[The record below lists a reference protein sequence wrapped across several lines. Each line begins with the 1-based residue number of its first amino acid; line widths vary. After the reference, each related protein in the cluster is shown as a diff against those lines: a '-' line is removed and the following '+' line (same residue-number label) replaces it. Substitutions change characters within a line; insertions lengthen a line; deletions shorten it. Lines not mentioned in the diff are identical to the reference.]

1 MLSVITFE
9 QTFNHMET
17 TNRAFIR
24 CAKWTLY
31 LTFVVIFM
39 GTFVRTT
46 HSGMGCPD
54 WPRCF
59 GKWIPPMNA
68 GQLPPDYEKYLDR
81 QDIDHTFNAVHTWTE
96 YANRLCGAAL
106 GIISIVLLVWSF
118 VRYFRTKRAVF
129 YWALGLLLFFLSEA
143 LLGWALVASN
153 LNVWVLTA
161 HMLPALLMA
170 AFAVIIIFLTEGK
183 EKTTDSRLSLFLW
196 LALVSL
202 LVQIF
207 IGTQVRSEV
216 DVISKQFNYEQRE
229 IWLQHV
235 DHFLQIHEI
244 FAWIAALC
252 CIAVVGKSFAHHAL
266 QRRAVIILIL
276 VLAEILLGLIMTQMR
291 MPVFAQPLHL
301 LFSTILVVTVF
312 SQLLRVKRN

>member
-1 MLSVITFE
+1 
-9 QTFNHMET
+9 ME

-24 CAKWTLY
+24 CAKWVFY
-31 LTFVVIFM
+31 LTFLVIFM

-68 GQLPPDYEKYLDR
+68 GQLPPDYEKYLSR
-81 QDIDHTFNAVHTWTE
+81 QDIDHTFNAAHTWTE
-96 YANRLCGAAL
+96 YVNRLCGLAL
-106 GIISIVLLVWSF
+106 GIMIVVLIVWAA
-118 VRYFRTKRAVF
+118 VKYFHTNKKSVF
-129 YWALGLLLFFLSEA
+129 YWSLLLFLLFLSEA

-153 LNVWVLTA
+153 LNVWTLTA

-170 AFAVIIIFLTEGK
+170 ASCVVIIFLMENK
-183 EKTTDSRLSLFLW
+183 DKILDSRLALFLW
-196 LALVSL
+196 IALVAL

-207 IGTQVRSEV
+207 MGTQVRSEV
-216 DVISKQFNYEQRE
+216 DIVSKQFNYMQRE

-235 DHFLQIHEI
+235 GTFLQVHEI

-252 CIAVVGKSFAHHAL
+252 CFIVVGKSFTHHAL

-276 VLAEILLGLIMTQMR
+276 VLAEVLLGLIMTQMR
-291 MPVFAQPLHL
+291 MPMFAQPLHL
-301 LFSTILVVTVF
+301 LFSSILVVTVF
-312 SQLLRVKRN
+312 SQLLRVK